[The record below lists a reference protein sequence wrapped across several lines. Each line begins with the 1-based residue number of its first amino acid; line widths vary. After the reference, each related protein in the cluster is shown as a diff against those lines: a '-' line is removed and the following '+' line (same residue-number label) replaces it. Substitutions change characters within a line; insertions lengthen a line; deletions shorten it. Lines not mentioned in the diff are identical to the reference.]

1 VDIAVR
7 GLVLFF
13 FIYLLTRV
21 IGRRELS
28 SFQPFD
34 LILLIVLGD
43 SIQQGL
49 TQDDYSVTGALIAI
63 GTIAALQVVTS
74 WSAFRFPFMRRV
86 LEGHPI
92 VLVEDGK
99 VIEKNLRRERL
110 TMDDLTE
117 EARSNQIGSIE
128 DVQWAIF
135 EPSGT
140 ISFLEKKQ

>member
-1 VDIAVR
+1 VDIALR
-7 GLVLFF
+7 GIVLFLF
-13 FIYLLTRV
+13 VYLLTRV

-28 SFQPFD
+28 SLQPFD

-49 TQDDYSVTGALIAI
+49 TQDDYSITGAVSAV
-63 GTIAALQVVTS
+63 GTIASLRVLAS
-74 WSAFRFPFMRRV
+74 WSAFRFPWLRRA
-86 LEGHPI
+86 LDGHPV

-110 TMDDLTE
+110 TIDDLAE
-117 EARSNQIGSIE
+117 QARTNELASIA

-140 ISFLEKKQ
+140 ISFIPKQ

>member
-1 VDIAVR
+1 MDITVRAV
-7 GLVLFF
+7 VLFF
-13 FIYLLTRV
+13 FMYLLTRV

-43 SIQQGL
+43 TIQQGL
-49 TQDDYSVTGALIAI
+49 TQDDYSVTGAFIAI
-63 GTIAALQVVTS
+63 GTIAGLQVVTS
-74 WSAFRFPFMRRV
+74 WTAFRFPFMRRV
-86 LEGHPI
+86 LDGHPI

-99 VIEKNLRRERL
+99 VHEKNLRRERL

-117 EARSNQIGSIE
+117 QARSNQIASI
-128 DVQWAIF
+128 DDIQWAIF